1 MDHEELIQQ
10 IKGTRKIVINRCYGG
25 FGLSER
31 AQKRYKEIAGITN
44 QDWYDGEVD
53 RDDPYLVQVVEEMG
67 EAADGGFANLM
78 VVEIPADVNWEI
90 DEYDGIEHIAEVHR
104 TWP

>member
-10 IKGTRKIVINRCYGG
+10 IKGVRKIVINRCYGG
-25 FGLSER
+25 FGLSE
-31 AQKRYKEIAGITN
+31 AAEKRYKELAGVTDP
-44 QDWYDGEVD
+44 DWWYRDAN

-67 EAADGGFANLM
+67 EAAAGNFAELM

-90 DEYDGIEHIAEVHR
+90 NEYDGIEHIAEVHR

>member
-10 IKGTRKIVINRCYGG
+10 IKGVRKIVINRCYGG
-25 FGLSER
+25 FSLSDAAE
-31 AQKRYKEIAGITN
+31 QRYKELAGIN
-44 QDWYDGEVD
+44 DPDWGYWDVA
-53 RDDPYLVQVVEEMG
+53 RDDPYLVQVVEELG
-67 EAADGGFANLM
+67 EEADGGFANLM